1 VIAAILLLRRKPLGF
16 VLGPIVLTFLALSSL
31 VLAPMGMAMARRG
44 FEAGHALCAIG
55 LGIAA
60 GSGVLL
66 ALSLRRGEATL
77 RTV

>member
-1 VIAAILLLRRKPLGF
+1 
-16 VLGPIVLTFLALSSL
+16 